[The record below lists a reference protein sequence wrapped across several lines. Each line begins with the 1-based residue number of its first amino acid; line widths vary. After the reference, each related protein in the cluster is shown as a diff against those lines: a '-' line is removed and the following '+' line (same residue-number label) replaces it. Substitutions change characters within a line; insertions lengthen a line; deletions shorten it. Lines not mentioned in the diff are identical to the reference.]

1 MHKICLEVKDEQELR
16 QLSATL
22 TENNIKHKL
31 WIEMPENIPTA
42 LALKVCLSSLH
53 DLISPIT
60 SLP

>member
-53 DLISPIT
+53 DLISLIT